1 MDKKPYNAKDKRGD
15 GKKTVKK
22 TVDKR
27 NVRGPKSLH
36 SIEGKR
42 KYAQPDMEEGME
54 RKKDNY
60 KGNRKLKG
68 KASTSLL
75 KGAEME
81 SSALRLNKFI
91 ANSGLCS
98 RRQADELIAQGKVM
112 VNNEIVTEMGHMVA
126 AGSNVKVGGKT
137 IKPKSLIYVL
147 LNKPKGYITTKS
159 DPQDRKT
166 VMDLIK
172 MPGADLLYPVGRL
185 DRNTSGVLLLT
196 NDGEF
201 AQCMTHPS
209 FEIKKIYRAKLD
221 RRPSKEHLLQW
232 IEGVTLEDGIMSF
245 EQIGFVQDE
254 DDTVVGIEVH
264 SGKNMIVRRM
274 FEHFEYEVKAL
285 DRVMMGEFDHLKVGR
300 GKWRLLNDK
309 EVRYVDTIKRKFAK
323 KAATKK

>member
-1 MDKKPYNAKDKRGD
+1 
-15 GKKTVKK
+15 
-22 TVDKR
+22 
-27 NVRGPKSLH
+27 
-36 SIEGKR
+36 
-42 KYAQPDMEEGME
+42 ME

-264 SGKNMIVRRM
+264 SGKNRIVRRM